1 MTDIK
6 VHVFDAE
13 HHDDNWPP
21 SGLMEFSQWLQEQI
35 AKIPEE
41 FRETA
46 AIEVDSVDG
55 YEGSHYAS
63 ISIVYWRPMTDD
75 ERAER
80 ARKEEEWRKQ
90 EEQRAREM
98 YDHLRQRFGD

>member
-1 MTDIK
+1 MNIK

-13 HHDDNWPP
+13 RGDDNWPP
-21 SGLMEFSQWLQEQI
+21 CGLMEFSEWLQAQI
-35 AKIPEE
+35 ATIPEE

-46 AIEVDSVDG
+46 AIEVDSEDG

-75 ERAER
+75 ERAEL
-80 ARKEEEWRKQ
+80 ARKEEEGRKQ
-90 EEQRAREM
+90 EEHRARAM
-98 YDHLRQRFGD
+98 YDHLRQRFGS